1 MSKAEDEGEV
11 PPQQFDEDDNHV
23 VGDDGSKLKTS
34 KAPTL
39 EYLIKKLEKLK
50 AENKKL
56 RAKGKKATTYSS
68 SSEDGDSNK
77 EVIKK
82 GRKGRTK
89 HDKAFYNTMS
99 FNYNNM
105 PSSTAYISVPV
116 SKASR
121 FDGSNCSQW
130 NHCMKN
136 YLYSISLEEWQ
147 VVCDGVDFS
156 DEDEQPTSGQL
167 QKIHCNVQAIS
178 ILTSSIDK
186 EEFNRVDDLD
196 VAKDMWTT
204 LRMAHEGSK
213 PVRKVKIEMLEEQLN
228 KFIIFNDDSP

>member
-23 VGDDGSKLKTS
+23 AGDDGSKLETS

-39 EYLIKKLEKLK
+39 EYLMKKLEKLK
-50 AENKKL
+50 VENKKL
-56 RAKGKKATTYSS
+56 RAKDKKATTYSS

-121 FDGSNCSQW
+121 FDGSNYSQW

-136 YLYSISLEEWQ
+136 YLYSISPNE
-147 VVCDGVDFS
+147 
-156 DEDEQPTSGQL
+156 
-167 QKIHCNVQAIS
+167 
-178 ILTSSIDK
+178 
-186 EEFNRVDDLD
+186 
-196 VAKDMWTT
+196 
-204 LRMAHEGSK
+204 
-213 PVRKVKIEMLEEQLN
+213 
-228 KFIIFNDDSP
+228 